1 MNVNHPSHERALKYS
16 NRTHV
21 VQHASKLWKWVNM
34 PQKQWQ
40 AEKARKVVPTYL
52 WGVVNL
58 PEKALTITAAF
69 EPSRAGERSTV
80 LLVF

>member
-1 MNVNHPSHERALKYS
+1 M
-16 NRTHV
+16 
-21 VQHASKLWKWVNM
+21 NM

-52 WGVVNL
+52 WGVFNL